1 MKKIFILI
9 GICFWIVEAGY
20 SQRRSKV
27 MDMADE
33 YYQSAQ
39 YLPAAELYYEIS
51 KAEPNNLSAK
61 YQLAQCHRLL
71 FEYARAEPLYQ
82 EVYQGD
88 RESYPLA
95 LFYFALTQ
103 KLNRKYQAAIE
114 SFEEFEKIAI
124 NEKDF
129 PDAKALKLQAQ
140 VEKNGCKLALEQEK
154 MPLRDF
160 KFKVIEEPVN
170 TAFNDYAPAIV
181 KEDSLLV
188 ISSGRTSKKGR
199 IDDRLGEA
207 LSSNYQFV
215 RNGSSWIESK
225 YKDKFDKLN
234 SKDGDGAGF
243 MMGDKFYFTSC
254 QEDDDGCAIYVAE
267 LKKGKW
273 DKPEKLGQNINLK
286 GTDNKQPNLTPGGD
300 TLFFVSDR
308 AGGLGKNDI
317 WMSVK
322 VGESWGNPQ
331 NLGPEINTPF
341 NEISPFY
348 YPEENLLFFASDGHH
363 GFGGLDVY
371 MTTTFQ
377 PGAMEIVNIG
387 LPFNSNNDDCYFTLG
402 TRTGYMASNRKNGF
416 GRFDIYSFNKEA
428 QETVIAEIA
437 DHMPYAHR
445 ELAYHEKDFKY
456 FDLSGNGEPL
466 LADANTSDSYS
477 VSGKL
482 VDEQTGE
489 PIANAT
495 VPIVDKDGELL
506 KTTQTNQDGE
516 FRYQD
521 INENDDVRVLANQE
535 KSSLTNRQ
543 NIKVEN
549 LKIARGGSQP
559 GLSQVES
566 VYFDFNSRQLRCE
579 AKMALEDLVD
589 FYYHFPGIQIEI
601 DAHTDNVGNPN
612 YNKHLSEQRG
622 KVVYNYL
629 INKGIDASALVINAR
644 GQSSPFAPNDS
655 QLGRQLN
662 RRVEFKIKGISAKLT
677 YPTTT
682 YIVKPKANL
691 YRIAKSFDM
700 SVDEIMLLNGFKSKN
715 IQAYSPVRV
724 YNKVAPDSQYV
735 FVPLNHSGTAGQEM
749 TRR

>member
-1 MKKIFILI
+1 MKKILILI
-9 GICFWIVEAGY
+9 GLCLLIVESGY
-20 SQRRSKV
+20 TQRRQKL

-39 YLPAAELYYEIS
+39 YLPAAELYFEIS
-51 KAEPNNLSAK
+51 KADPDNLLAK

-82 EVYQGD
+82 EVYRTDQD
-88 RESYPLA
+88 SYPLA

-103 KLNRKYQAAIE
+103 KLNRKYQSAIE
-114 SFEEFEKIAI
+114 SFDEFENAVID
-124 NEKDF
+124 EKDH
-129 PDAKALKLQAQ
+129 PEVKELKLQASI
-140 VEKNGCKLALEQEK
+140 EKNGCKLALEQEK

-160 KFKVIEEPVN
+160 KFKVMEEPLN

-181 KEDSLLV
+181 TEDSLLI
-188 ISSGRTSKKGR
+188 ISSGRTTQSGK

-207 LSSNYQFV
+207 LSSNYLFV
-215 RNGSSWIESK
+215 SNGNTWSESN

-234 SKDGDGAGF
+234 SKYGDGAGF
-243 MMGDKFYFTSC
+243 MAGNKFYFTSC

-267 LKKGKW
+267 LKKEKW
-273 DKPEKLGQNINLK
+273 DKPEKLGENINLK
-286 GTDNKQPNLTPGGD
+286 GTDNKQPNLSPGGD
-300 TLFFVSDR
+300 TLFFVSNR
-308 AGGLGKNDI
+308 AGGFGKNDI

-322 VGESWGNPQ
+322 AGSSWGNPQ

-348 YPEENLLFFASDGHH
+348 FPEENLLFFASDGHY

-377 PGAMEIVNIG
+377 AGAMEIVNIG
-387 LPFNSNNDDCYFTLG
+387 LPFNSNSDDCYFSLG
-402 TRTGYMASNRKNGF
+402 NRTGYMASNRKNGF

-445 ELAYHEKDFKY
+445 ELAYHEKEFKY

-466 LADANTSDSYS
+466 MADANTPESYS

-495 VPIVDKDGELL
+495 VPIVNKNGELL

-521 INENDDVRVLANQE
+521 INENDDVRVLASQD
-535 KSSLTNRQ
+535 KSSVTNRP
-543 NIKVEN
+543 KVKIED
-549 LKIARGGSQP
+549 LKIAPGNSNPGSN
-559 GLSQVES
+559 QVES
-566 VYFDFNSRQLRCE
+566 IYFDFNSRQLRCE

-589 FYYHFPGIQIEI
+589 FYYHFPDIQIEI

-629 INKGIDASALVINAR
+629 INRGIDASALVINAK
-644 GQSSPFAPNDS
+644 GQSSPFASNDS

-662 RRVEFKIKGISAKLT
+662 RRVEFKIKGISANLA

-682 YIVKPKANL
+682 YLVKPKANL
-691 YRIAKSFDM
+691 YRIAKSFQM

-715 IQAYSPVRV
+715 IKAYSPVRV

-735 FVPLNHSGTAGQEM
+735 FVPANSSVGNQEM